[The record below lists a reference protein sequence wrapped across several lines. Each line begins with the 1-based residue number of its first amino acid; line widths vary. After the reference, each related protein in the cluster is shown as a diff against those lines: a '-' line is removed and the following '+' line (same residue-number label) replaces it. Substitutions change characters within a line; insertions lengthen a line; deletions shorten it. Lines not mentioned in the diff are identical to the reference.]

1 VSRLRVA
8 YVAHSVDPARGG
20 MELVSARLLERLA
33 KTVDLEVVA
42 GDGLDTLPPGVRRTR
57 IPIPSRPNVARLV
70 VFDLLA
76 TVRLPSVRR
85 RNDVVHSCGAV
96 AHARIDL
103 MTLHLSH
110 VAAIAAQGG
119 ARPPGRRGLHGLVG
133 AWRRRRA
140 AALERWAMR
149 RGRTAELAAV
159 SNADGRDLSRR
170 YPQVPVSV
178 VENGVDLARFADAP
192 RRHSNAEGPLRIVVV
207 AGDFERKGVP
217 LAIRA
222 VARTK
227 DCHLRVIGAGDR
239 RSMRSIAAEC
249 GAADRIEVLPHRV
262 DVEAEFADADV
273 VLSCSLYESF
283 GLALVEGAAAGCA
296 VVCTDTG
303 VGPELVAD
311 DDGHGAGGFVVA
323 RTESRIGAALE
334 TLAHER
340 SMCRKMGEAAARRAA
355 RFSWDEMTAR
365 TLACYD
371 ELVKRGP

>member
-33 KTVDLEVVA
+33 ETVDLEVVA
-42 GDGLDTLPPGVRRTR
+42 GDGLDTLPPGIRRTR
-57 IPIPSRPNVARLV
+57 IPIPRRPNVARLV
-70 VFDLLA
+70 LFDVVA
-76 TVRLPSVRR
+76 TVRLVFVRR

-103 MTLHLSH
+103 MTMHLSH
-110 VAAIAAQGG
+110 AATIAAQGG
-119 ARPPGRRGLHGLVG
+119 ARPPGRRGLRGLVG

-140 AALERWAMR
+140 ARLERWAMR

-159 SNADGRDLSRR
+159 SNAEGRDLSRR
-170 YPQVPVSV
+170 YPQVPVSI

-192 RRHSNAEGPLRIVVV
+192 RRRATDTAPLRVVVV

-222 VARTK
+222 VARAQG
-227 DCHLRVIGAGDR
+227 CRLRVIGDGDLR
-239 RSMRSIAAEC
+239 AMRSIAAEC
-249 GAADRIEVLPHRV
+249 GALDRIEVLPHRV
-262 DVEAEFADADV
+262 DVEWEFSDADV

-303 VGPELVAD
+303 VGPELVTD
-311 DDGHGAGGFVVA
+311 DDASGAGGFVVA
-323 RTESRIGAALE
+323 LDEVRIGDALE
-334 TLAHER
+334 ALAADR
-340 SMCRKMGEAAARRAA
+340 SMCRRMGEAAAARAT
-355 RFSWDEMTAR
+355 RFNWDEMTAR

-371 ELVKRGP
+371 ELAKRGP